1 MAFPTELIT
10 NIFTVIMVLILV
22 AVIGL
27 LFAMLIETTRQSK
40 QLDQEIAMRKA
51 KGMGKGHKTSSL
63 LLKRS

>member
-10 NIFTVIMVLILV
+10 NIFTIITVLILV

-27 LFAMLIETTRQSK
+27 LFAMLIETNRQSK
-40 QLDQEIAMRKA
+40 QLDQDIATRKA
-51 KGMGKGHKTSSL
+51 KAMEKGHKTASL